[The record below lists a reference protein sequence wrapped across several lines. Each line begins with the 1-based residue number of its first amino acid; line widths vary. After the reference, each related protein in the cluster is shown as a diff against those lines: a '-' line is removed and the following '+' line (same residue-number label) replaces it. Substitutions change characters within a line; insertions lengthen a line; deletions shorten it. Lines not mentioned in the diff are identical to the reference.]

1 MLGSSTVGCYP
12 PPQLPDSP
20 VQRERLENGLTVLVR
35 ELHVAPVAEVQIWA
49 GVGSA
54 DERPGEL
61 GLAHF
66 YEHMLFKGT
75 ARRGVGEVAGEVEG
89 VGGRINAYTSHDVTV
104 YHATLPSR
112 ELATGVDVL
121 SDMVRFA
128 SFDEDEIAREI
139 EVVLEE
145 IRRSNDSP
153 YSVLSDAVFATA
165 FAEHPYRS
173 PILGPPESV
182 LAFRRGPVVDFF
194 RRLESEIG
202 DRLPAWSN
210 ELYLELHRGT
220 YTTQWRNKRANRPPR
235 KHGNIPL

>member
-1 MLGSSTVGCYP
+1 MSD
-12 PPQLPDSP
+12 LPL
-20 VQRERLENGLTVLVR
+20 QRERLDCGLTVLLR

-89 VGGRINAYTSHDVTV
+89 AGGRINAYTSHDVTV

-121 SDMVRFA
+121 SDMVRFPA
-128 SFDEDEIAREI
+128 FAPEEIAREI

-145 IRRSNDSP
+145 IRRGNDSP
-153 YSVLSDAVFATA
+153 SSVLADAVFA
-165 FAEHPYRS
+165 
-173 PILGPPESV
+173 
-182 LAFRRGPVVDFF
+182 
-194 RRLESEIG
+194 
-202 DRLPAWSN
+202 
-210 ELYLELHRGT
+210 
-220 YTTQWRNKRANRPPR
+220 
-235 KHGNIPL
+235 